1 VQRAKTVRKENPGK
15 QVKEGTNDC
24 EPLIWWMMNLKLAMN
39 SFLLGSSKDKSK
51 SLESS
56 AKVLNPKIEDEL
68 ANLKKN
74 VEL

>member
-1 VQRAKTVRKENPGK
+1 
-15 QVKEGTNDC
+15 
-24 EPLIWWMMNLKLAMN
+24 MNLKLAMN